1 MNFIETV
8 KVMQNEKGEESV
20 SIERI
25 TEEPWKTNNE
35 TEVNNYQIKKSK
47 HK

>member
-25 TEEPWKTNNE
+25 TEEP
-35 TEVNNYQIKKSK
+35 
-47 HK
+47 